1 MKELLII
8 FAKNAEYGKVKT
20 RLAATI
26 GNEQALLVYQKLSE
40 HTIAI
45 TNKISADKIV
55 YYSDSIVENDE
66 WKNNIY
72 QKKLQSGNNLG
83 DRMKNA
89 FKSSFTA
96 GYQKVII
103 IGTDCFELNEGL
115 ISIAFEKTNDDDLVL
130 GPAKDGGYYLLG
142 MKNFYPSLF
151 ENIEWSSVKVLKQT
165 LSAAMRL
172 NLSVFLLPQLS
183 DIDQE
188 ADLKDYSALLTKN
201 EK

>member
-8 FAKNAEYGKVKT
+8 FAKNPEYGKVKT

-26 GNEQALLVYQKLSE
+26 GNEQALFIYQKLIE

-45 TNKISADKIV
+45 TKKISADKIV
-55 YYSDSIVENDE
+55 YYSDSIVEKDTWE
-66 WKNNIY
+66 NNIY
-72 QKKLQSGNNLG
+72 QKKLQSGTDLG
-83 DRMKNA
+83 ERMKNA

-103 IGTDCFELNEGL
+103 IGTDCFELNEEF
-115 ISIAFEKTNDDDLVL
+115 ISIAFEKMNDDDVVL

-142 MKNFYPSLF
+142 MKKFYPSFF
-151 ENIEWSSVKVLKQT
+151 ENIEWSSEKVLKQT
-165 LSAAMRL
+165 LTTAMRL

-183 DIDQE
+183 DIDRE
-188 ADLKDYSALLTKN
+188 PDLKDYSALFTKN

>member
-1 MKELLII
+1 MKEVLII
-8 FAKNAEYGKVKT
+8 FAKNPEYGKVKT

-26 GNEQALLVYQKLSE
+26 GNEQALFIYQKLIE

-45 TNKISADKIV
+45 TKKISADKIV
-55 YYSDSIVENDE
+55 YYSDSIVEKDT
-66 WKNNIY
+66 WGNNFY
-72 QKKLQSGNNLG
+72 QKKLQSGNDLG
-83 DRMKNA
+83 ERMKNA

-103 IGTDCFELNEGL
+103 IGTDCFELNEEF
-115 ISIAFEKTNDDDLVL
+115 ISIAFEKMNDDDVVL

-142 MKNFYPSLF
+142 MKKFYPSFF
-151 ENIEWSSVKVLKQT
+151 ENIEWSSEKVLKQT
-165 LSAAMRL
+165 LTTAMRL

-183 DIDQE
+183 DIDRE
-188 ADLKDYSALLTKN
+188 PDLKDYSALFTKN

>member
-1 MKELLII
+1 MKEALLI
-8 FAKNAEYGKVKT
+8 FAKNIEYGKVKT

-26 GNEQALLVYQKLSE
+26 GNEQALIVYQKLIE

-45 TNKISADKIV
+45 TKKISVDKIV
-55 YYSDSIVENDE
+55 YYSDSIVEKDTWE
-66 WKNNIY
+66 NNIY
-72 QKKLQSGNNLG
+72 QKKLQSGNDLG
-83 DRMKNA
+83 ERMKNA

-96 GYQKVII
+96 GYDKVII

-115 ISIAFEKTNDDDLVL
+115 ISIAFEKMNDDDLVL

-142 MKNFYPSLF
+142 MKNFHPSLF

-165 LSAAMRL
+165 LTTAMRL

-183 DIDQE
+183 DIDRE
-188 ADLKDYSALLTKN
+188 ADLKDYSALFTKK

>member
-1 MKELLII
+1 MKEALLI
-8 FAKNAEYGKVKT
+8 FAKNIQYGKVKT
-20 RLAATI
+20 RLASTI
-26 GNEQALLVYQKLSE
+26 GNEQALFVYQKLIE

-45 TNKISADKIV
+45 TKKINADKIV
-55 YYSDSIVENDE
+55 YYSNSIVEKDE
-66 WKNNIY
+66 WENNIY

-83 DRMKNA
+83 ERMKNA

-115 ISIAFEKTNDDDLVL
+115 ISIAFERLNDDDIVL

-142 MKNFYPSLF
+142 MKKFYPSLF
-151 ENIEWSSVKVLKQT
+151 ENIEWSSEKVLKQT
-165 LSAAMRL
+165 LTSAMRL

-183 DIDQE
+183 DIDRE
-188 ADLKDYSALLTKN
+188 ADLKDYSALFTNN